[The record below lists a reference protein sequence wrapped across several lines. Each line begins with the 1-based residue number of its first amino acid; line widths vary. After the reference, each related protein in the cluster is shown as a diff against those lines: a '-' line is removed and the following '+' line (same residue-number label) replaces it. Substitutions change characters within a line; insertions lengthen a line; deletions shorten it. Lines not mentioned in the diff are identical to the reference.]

1 MKFYKVHELGND
13 FVLFDGRNADSIDRI
28 APAKRVCDR
37 HTGVG
42 ADGVL
47 ILLNSAIANVRMY
60 SISANGS
67 KAKTHVSGIRAFSR
81 FCFENGVVFGTEFTV
96 ETENGVV
103 RPRILLKNGRVD
115 GVRVDMG
122 EPLLEAKDVPVAVE
136 GRATGMLLTEADRT
150 FSFTSVRM
158 GEPHTVVFVDRLDEN
173 DVAKYGPMIAC
184 NPLFPDGTNVDFV
197 EVLSEERVRLC
208 TWRRNTGY
216 TLADGTGACSAAVAC
231 VLSGK
236 TGRSVTIELPLG
248 TLLVEWS
255 EADNRV
261 SLTGPAETVFSGVW
275 NP

>member
-13 FVLFDGRNADSIDRI
+13 FVLFDGRNADSIDWI

-184 NPLFPDGTNVDFV
+184 NPLFPDGTNVFLDFSKV
-197 EVLSEERVRLC
+197 ML
-208 TWRRNTGY
+208 
-216 TLADGTGACSAAVAC
+216 
-231 VLSGK
+231 
-236 TGRSVTIELPLG
+236 
-248 TLLVEWS
+248 
-255 EADNRV
+255 
-261 SLTGPAETVFSGVW
+261 F
-275 NP
+275 